1 MIFVNTIVILKWIF
15 VGVITMSVSRKETN
29 GKRHLVVVKDLLN
42 PRYVL
47 WSYELPCYISS
58 NDERH
63 LFSRT
68 YTALVEDL
76 YGRSSYMWTQ
86 IQFTRAYRS
95 CSKNSQ
101 ENDLFVKPEKC
112 DFFVTTVE

>member
-1 MIFVNTIVILKWIF
+1 MIFVNTIVTSRWIF

-42 PRYVL
+42 PRNVL

-63 LFSRT
+63 LFTRT
-68 YTALVEDL
+68 YTTLVEDL

-86 IQFTRAYRS
+86 IQFTRAD
-95 CSKNSQ
+95 CSRMQNSS
-101 ENDLFVKPEKC
+101 NL
-112 DFFVTTVE
+112 